1 MIVHVYQTI
10 TIRNLTVNS
19 LANSS
24 VFQIGSAGLV
34 KSLSNNFNTGGFTGP
49 APDTGPA
56 SQNVTGGVPSLP
68 EIPLVPLPALGR
80 SESTTSPG

>member
-10 TIRNLTVNS
+10 TIRSLTINS

-24 VFQIGSAGLV
+24 VFQVGSAGLV

-49 APDTGPA
+49 APEIGGTVSSPESALPA
-56 SQNVTGGVPSLP
+56 V
-68 EIPLVPLPALGR
+68 PLVPLPALR
-80 SESTTSPG
+80 

>member
-10 TIRNLTVNS
+10 TIRSLTINS

-24 VFQIGSAGLV
+24 VFQVGSAGLV

-49 APDTGPA
+49 APEIGESA
-56 SQNVTGGVPSLP
+56 PSPQSALP
-68 EIPLVPLPALGR
+68 SVPLVPLPALH
-80 SESTTSPG
+80 